1 MRTLVCAIF
10 LWMVL
15 KLQRGS
21 YEAPS
26 PLTPRSQEATEKP
39 GLHTVEHQES
49 QVKEPSTN
57 FPNHDKLINF
67 PTLCSEHYD
76 Y

>member
-1 MRTLVCAIF
+1 MNGFEATEG
-10 LWMVL
+10 VL
-15 KLQRGS
+15 RSPL
-21 YEAPS
+21 

-67 PTLCSEHYD
+67 PMLCSEHYD